1 MTLVTHSQSTPV
13 PATYLLKRVTD
24 VHLNNDAVDG
34 RSDILQRLR
43 THVAVE
49 RGLGATHSSMQH
61 FCMSKSKGAEPLEQ
75 LELVHIELNRQ
86 RDATVDK
93 HRTMYQR
100 SSLLIGAATLV
111 TGVQA
116 ARIPAAISAVQVSL
130 SETSRWAIVH
140 TASALT
146 LAVLATILALAAAI
160 HGIRAI
166 MVETGGEID
175 IEKLAQN
182 VLGPPADLYTAE
194 WSLVRDKIGVHLG
207 DMLRLE
213 SRRKLFTRGATFLV
227 VSWVIAILQFATSAK

>member
-1 MTLVTHSQSTPV
+1 
-13 PATYLLKRVTD
+13 
-24 VHLNNDAVDG
+24 
-34 RSDILQRLR
+34 
-43 THVAVE
+43 
-49 RGLGATHSSMQH
+49 
-61 FCMSKSKGAEPLEQ
+61 MSKSKGGPDGDEPLAQ
-75 LELVHIELNRQ
+75 LGLVHTELNRQ

-116 ARIPAAISAVQVSL
+116 ARIPTAISALQASFAM
-130 SETSRWAIVH
+130 SGGWAIVH

-146 LAVLATILALAAAI
+146 LAVVATVFALVAAI

-182 VLGPPADLYTAE
+182 VLGLPADMYTAE

-213 SRRKLFTRGATFLV
+213 GRRKLFTRGASFLV
-227 VSWVIAILQFATSAK
+227 VSWVLAILQFASSAK

>member
-1 MTLVTHSQSTPV
+1 MRQF
-13 PATYLLKRVTD
+13 R
-24 VHLNNDAVDG
+24 
-34 RSDILQRLR
+34 
-43 THVAVE
+43 
-49 RGLGATHSSMQH
+49 
-61 FCMSKSKGAEPLEQ
+61 MSKSVAAEPLEQ
-75 LELVHIELNRQ
+75 LELVHTELNRQ

-116 ARIPAAISAVQVSL
+116 ARIPTSISVMQASL
-130 SETSRWAIVH
+130 SGKSSWAIVH
-140 TASALT
+140 TATALT
-146 LAVLATILALAAAI
+146 LAVLATVLALVAAI
-160 HGIRAI
+160 QGIRAI

-182 VLGPPADLYTAE
+182 VLGPPADIYTAE

-213 SRRKLFTRGATFLV
+213 GRRKLFTRGATFLV
-227 VSWVIAILQFATSAK
+227 VSWVLAILQFATSAK